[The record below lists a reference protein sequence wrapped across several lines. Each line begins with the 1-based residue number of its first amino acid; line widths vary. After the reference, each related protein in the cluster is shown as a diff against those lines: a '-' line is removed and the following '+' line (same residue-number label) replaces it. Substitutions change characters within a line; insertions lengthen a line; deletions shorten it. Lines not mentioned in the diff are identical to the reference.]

1 MIDRHNDLHSG
12 ERQVGESVDKIQ
24 PDHIIRYNAAIK
36 KIHYLMPKNI
46 KLNILDC
53 ACGVGY
59 GSYLMAQNTN
69 SNITAID
76 ISEQAIEYAKRYF
89 NNENINY
96 WCDDCLKVVIADD
109 IVDCVVCFE
118 TIEHVERDQE
128 LLRMFSKCLKPNGL
142 LFLSFPNKDN
152 YPIDNHPFHV
162 RHYNEHSISKLLSVT
177 NFSILEVYSQYAD
190 GGSYIGLTEG
200 WNGRFNFLVCKKKSS
215 GVIKPIE

>member
-36 KIHYLMPKNI
+36 MIHYLLPKNI

-59 GSYLMAQNTN
+59 GSYLLAQSIN

-76 ISEQAIEYAKRYF
+76 ISEQAVEYAKKHY

-96 WCDDCLKVVIADD
+96 WCDDCLKVIIDD
-109 IVDCVVCFE
+109 SIVDCVVCFE

-152 YPIDNHPFHV
+152 YPIENHPFHV
-162 RHYNEHSISKLLSVT
+162 RHYSEHGISKLLSLT
-177 NFSILEVYSQYAD
+177 NFSILEVYSQYAN
-190 GGSYIGLTEG
+190 GSSYIGLTEG
-200 WNGRFNFLVCKKKSS
+200 WNGRFNFLVCKKKSII
-215 GVIKPIE
+215 G